1 MAIIASQYVT
11 GKKIIYLI
19 NTIVYKDLNILSAY
33 NLCSHL
39 PFEELTVTM
48 ASAYELSVLLV
59 ELVAFPGTAATFL
72 ATVLNP
78 AEVAALASAYSLATA
93 VT

>member
-1 MAIIASQYVT
+1 MSIHSQYVT
-11 GKKIIYLI
+11 GRKVVYLYIIY
-19 NTIVYKDLNILSAY
+19 VFQEANIFSAY

-39 PFEELTVTM
+39 PFEELTVSPS
-48 ASAYELSVLLV
+48 SAYVVSVLVV
-59 ELVAFPGTAATFL
+59 ELVASPSIATPYL

-78 AEVAALASAYSLATA
+78 ALTASPASVYSLATA

>member
-1 MAIIASQYVT
+1 MSIASQYVT
-11 GKKIIYLI
+11 GRKVEIRIHPW
-19 NTIVYKDLNILSAY
+19 VFQEVNIFSAY

-39 PFEELTVTM
+39 PFEEITASLG
-48 ASAYELSVLLV
+48 SAYSVSVLVV
-59 ELVAFPGTAATFL
+59 EVVASPETTGIYL

>member
-19 NTIVYKDLNILSAY
+19 NTIVYKDLNIFSEY
-33 NLCSHL
+33 NLCSSI

-48 ASAYELSVLLV
+48 ASAYELSVLVV
-59 ELVAFPGTAATFL
+59 ELVASPGTAGILL

-78 AEVAALASAYSLATA
+78 TEVAALASAYSLATA